1 MGKGFA
7 FQNSNLLN
15 QKTMSVQ
22 NQGADPVKVAF
33 KDGAVKESTEGTT
46 STTHGNIEVDAY
58 F

>member
-33 KDGAVKESTEGTT
+33 KDGVKESTEGTT
-46 STTHGNIEVDAY
+46 STTHGNIVKC
-58 F
+58 

>member
-22 NQGADPVKVAF
+22 NQGSDPVKVAF
-33 KDGAVKESTEGTT
+33 EDGVAVKENTEGTT
-46 STTHGNIEVDAY
+46 SITHGNIVEC
-58 F
+58 